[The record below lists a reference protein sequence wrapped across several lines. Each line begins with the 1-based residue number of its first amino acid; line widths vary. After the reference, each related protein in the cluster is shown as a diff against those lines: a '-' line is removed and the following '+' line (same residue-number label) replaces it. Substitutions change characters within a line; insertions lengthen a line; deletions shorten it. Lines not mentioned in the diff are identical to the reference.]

1 MPRSAHRNIEQVLLH
16 GTTVRRAQT
25 IVNDQRF
32 ATQDPLYIVFRSS
45 RDLAEI
51 FACRKAAREH
61 DQPSLLTIVIDEADF
76 QLIRAR
82 GDASLIPFDAQDA
95 HYLQS
100 RNQWVISPAG
110 IHLLNQRL
118 ISIDSESIPL
128 RS

>member
-1 MPRSAHRNIEQVLLH
+1 MPRGRQPNTEQVLLH
-16 GTTVRRAQT
+16 GTTVRRART
-25 IVNDQRF
+25 IVNDQRLSPH
-32 ATQDPLYIVFRSS
+32 DPLYVVFRSN

-61 DQPSLLTIVIDEADF
+61 DQPSLLTIAIEEADF

-82 GDASLIPFDAQDA
+82 GDARLIPFDAGDA

-100 RNQWVISPAG
+100 RSQWVISPAG
-110 IHLLNQRL
+110 VQVLNQRL

-128 RS
+128 R